1 MQHDILSDALSS
13 INNARDVG
21 QREVVVEP
29 ASDLIKNVLKIMQQ
43 EGFIGLFEEI
53 EDGKGGKFKVQIETT
68 LNDCNAV
75 KPRFSVQKDEYQKYE
90 KRYLPA
96 RGFGHLLVSTP
107 QGVMT
112 HQEARENG
120 IGGKLL
126 AYVY

>member
-29 ASDLIKNVLKIMQQ
+29 ASGLIKNVLKIMQQ

-53 EDGKGGKFKVQIETT
+53 EDGNGGKFKVQIETA